1 MKCDTPRRLMLVR
14 WLVFGAW
21 LAGVTVHLLV
31 YVLPAQPTQTT
42 EWYASLG
49 GYRALIFGTTRFPLW
64 VAGLGMLALM
74 DCWIR
79 CER

>member
-1 MKCDTPRRLMLVR
+1 MKLNTPRKLTLIR

-21 LAGVTVHLLV
+21 LIGVTVHLLV
-31 YVLPAQPTQTT
+31 YVLPARSIQIT

-49 GYRALIFGTTRFPLW
+49 GYQALVFGITRFPLW
-64 VAGLGMLALM
+64 VTGLCMLALM

-79 CER
+79 RER

>member
-1 MKCDTPRRLMLVR
+1 MKRDTPRRLMLIR

-21 LAGVTVHLLV
+21 LIGVTVHLLV
-31 YVLPAQPTQTT
+31 YVLPAQSIQTT

-49 GYRALIFGTTRFPLW
+49 GYQALVFGMTRFPLW
-64 VAGLGMLALM
+64 VAGLGTLVLM

-79 CER
+79 RER

>member
-1 MKCDTPRRLMLVR
+1 MKLNTPRKLTLIR

-21 LAGVTVHLLV
+21 LIGVTVHLLV

-49 GYRALIFGTTRFPLW
+49 GYRALVFGITRFPLW
-64 VAGLGMLALM
+64 VAGLGMLVLM

-79 CER
+79 RER